1 MYLPSPRVLTSAN
14 CGSIDVALR
23 KSEKPYGG
31 YFIQITGKTKF
42 QVNKED
48 DDFEDDFNE

>member
-1 MYLPSPRVLTSAN
+1 LTSAN

-31 YFIQITGKTKF
+31 YLFIQITGKTKF

>member
-1 MYLPSPRVLTSAN
+1 MYLPSLRVLTSAN

-23 KSEKPYGG
+23 KSEKPWRI
-31 YFIQITGKTKF
+31 FIQITGKTKF

>member
-1 MYLPSPRVLTSAN
+1 MYLPSLRVLTSAN

-23 KSEKPYGG
+23 KSEKPLEDI
-31 YFIQITGKTKF
+31 IQITGKTKF